1 MEWRQCWQTMS
12 SERLSLTIV
21 WCSPQFS
28 HAEVIS

>member
-1 MEWRQCWQTMS
+1 MS

-28 HAEVIS
+28 QAEVISYR